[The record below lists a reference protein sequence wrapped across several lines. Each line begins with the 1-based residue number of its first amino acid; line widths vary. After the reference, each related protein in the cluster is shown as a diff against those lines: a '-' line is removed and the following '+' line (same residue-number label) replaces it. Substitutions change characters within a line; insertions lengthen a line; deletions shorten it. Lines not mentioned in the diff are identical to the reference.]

1 MSDEPSVPTGSE
13 SLPIAIGG
21 FDAQIKEVF
30 DLVQSQ
36 LATVADLQLSARQ
49 KVESYAQYVQQ
60 LKQRLDAETRR
71 LAATLVDEQVLAR
84 QAENLRQVEMQ
95 RLAALQHFLLASAVP
110 KKPQARDLP
119 VLVKRLQ
126 SDMATELESLRDARL
141 RLELRRAEV
150 INENVQKAGT
160 QVRIV
165 VRGAA
170 QIRVQFNARAGHASK
185 KD

>member
-1 MSDEPSVPTGSE
+1 MTDKPSLPAGPEAV
-13 SLPIAIGG
+13 PIAIGG

-36 LATVADLQLSARQ
+36 LAAAGEVQVSARQ

-60 LKQRLDAETRR
+60 LKQRLDAESRR
-71 LAATLVDEQVLAR
+71 LAETLVDEQGLAR
-84 QAENLRQVEMQ
+84 QAESLRQVEMQ
-95 RLAALQHFLLASAVP
+95 RLAALQNFLVARPAP
-110 KKPQARDLP
+110 KMPQTRALP
-119 VLVKRLQ
+119 VLLKRLQ

-150 INENVQKAGT
+150 INEKIQKAGT

-165 VRGAA
+165 VRGGA